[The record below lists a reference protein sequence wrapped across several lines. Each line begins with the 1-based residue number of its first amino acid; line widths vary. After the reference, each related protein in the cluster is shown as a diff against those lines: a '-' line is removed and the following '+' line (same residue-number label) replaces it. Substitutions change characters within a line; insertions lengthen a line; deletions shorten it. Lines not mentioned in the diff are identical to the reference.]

1 MNNRL
6 LRLSHGDLVEFP
18 DARGTTLHV
27 ARGRVWIT
35 QERARRDVVLDAGD
49 TFTLERDGMTVVEA
63 QGDTTVAVFNSAA
76 VRAER
81 GHAGWEKRIADWFER
96 TAARHLRTGHHM

>member
-35 QERARRDVVLDAGD
+35 QERDRRDIVLGAGD
-49 TFTLERDGMTVVEA
+49 TFTLERDGMTVAEA
-63 QGDTTVAVFNSAA
+63 QGETTLAAFNPRVEHAK
-76 VRAER
+76 R
-81 GHAGWEKRIADWFER
+81 GQAGWETRIAQWFER
-96 TAARHLRTGHHM
+96 TAALHLRTGHHF

>member
-6 LRLSHGDLVEFP
+6 LRLSHGDLAEFP

-35 QERARRDVVLDAGD
+35 QERDRRDIVLDAGD
-49 TFTLERDGMTVVEA
+49 TFTLERDGMTVAQA
-63 QGDTTVAVFNSAA
+63 QGDTTIAVFNNGAH
-76 VRAER
+76 RAKRE
-81 GHAGWEKRIADWFER
+81 HAGWEKRIAAWFDR
-96 TAARHLRTGHHM
+96 TAALHLRTGHHY